1 MAKRV
6 EVILIDDLDGSTA
19 EEVVT
24 FGLDGVSYEIDLSKA
39 NAARL
44 RDSLSEWI
52 GGARRAGGRR
62 VTGRRPAQQGRRN
75 DLNEIR
81 QWGRENGFQVSD
93 RGRVSR
99 ELEEAYDREN
109 G

>member
-1 MAKRV
+1 MAQKV
-6 EVILIDDLDGSTA
+6 QVTLVDDVDGSPAA
-19 EEVVT
+19 ETVQ
-24 FGLDGVSYEIDLSKA
+24 FALDGVSYEIDLSKA

-44 RDSLSEWI
+44 RDSLTEWI
-52 GGARRAGGRR
+52 GSARRAGGRR

-99 ELEEAYDREN
+99 ELEEAYDRAN

>member
-6 EVILIDDLDGSTA
+6 EVILIDDLDGSVA

-24 FGLDGVSYEIDLSKA
+24 FGLDGVSYEIDLSKE

-44 RDSLSEWI
+44 RDALAEWI
-52 GGARRAGGRR
+52 GGARRSGGRR
-62 VTGRRPAQQGRRN
+62 VAGRRPATQGRRS

-81 QWGRENGFQVSD
+81 QWGRENGFKVSD

-99 ELEEAYDREN
+99 ELEEAYDRAN
-109 G
+109 A

>member
-6 EVILIDDLDGSTA
+6 EVILIDDLDGSVA

-24 FGLDGVSYEIDLSKA
+24 FALDGVQYEMDLSKD

-44 RDSLSEWI
+44 RESLSEWI
-52 GGARRAGGRR
+52 ASARRSGGRR
-62 VTGRRPAQQGRRN
+62 VTGRRPVQQGRRT

-81 QWGRENGFQVSD
+81 QWGRDNGFQVSD

-99 ELEEAYDREN
+99 ELEEAYDRAN

>member
-6 EVILIDDLDGSTA
+6 EVILIDDLDGSVA

-24 FGLDGVSYEIDLSKA
+24 FGLDGVQYEIDLSKD
-39 NAARL
+39 NATRL
-44 RDSLSEWI
+44 RESLAEWVAS
-52 GGARRAGGRR
+52 ARRAGGRR
-62 VTGRRPAQQGRRN
+62 VTGRRPVAQGRRS

-81 QWGRENGFQVSD
+81 QWGRENGFHVSD

-99 ELEEAYDREN
+99 DLEEAYDRAHN
-109 G
+109 

>member
-6 EVILIDDLDGSTA
+6 EVVLIDDMDGSIA

-24 FGLDGVSYEIDLSKA
+24 FALDGVQYEIDLSKD
-39 NAARL
+39 NAAKL
-44 RDSLSEWI
+44 RDSLQEWI
-52 GGARRAGGRR
+52 ENARRAGGRR
-62 VTGRRPAQQGRRN
+62 VTGRRPAAGRRS

-81 QWGRENGFQVSD
+81 QWGRDNGFQVSD

-99 ELEEAYDREN
+99 ELEEAYDRAN
-109 G
+109 S

>member
-6 EVILIDDLDGSTA
+6 EVVLIDDVDGGTA

-24 FGLDGVSYEIDLSKA
+24 FALDGVQYEIDLSKK
-39 NAARL
+39 NASDL
-44 RDSLSEWI
+44 RDSLQKWI
-52 GGARRAGGRR
+52 ENARRAGGRR
-62 VTGRRPAQQGRRN
+62 VTGRRPAAGGRRG

-81 QWGRENGFQVSD
+81 QWGRDNGFQVSD

-99 ELEEAYDREN
+99 ELEEAYDRAN

>member
-6 EVILIDDLDGSTA
+6 EVILIDDLDGSVA

-24 FGLDGVSYEIDLSKA
+24 FGLDGVQYEIDLSKE
-39 NAARL
+39 NAEKL
-44 RDSLSEWI
+44 RGSLVQWIDS
-52 GGARRAGGRR
+52 ARRAGGRR
-62 VTGRRPAQQGRRN
+62 VTGRRPASGRRT

-99 ELEEAYDREN
+99 ELEEAYDRAN
-109 G
+109 S